1 MRTVAVLATVGA
13 ARAAAAP
20 DRVAWGAR
28 RRAAPALEAEAVP
41 RQDAPRAADDGAW
54 WAAAKSGESA
64 AELERMSSL
73 LRRQLQDGAYSYL
86 FTEGPSTMPSPQPSP
101 MPSAMP
107 VAQPTPAT
115 KAPTPDCGDD
125 SLYTLTLTD
134 TDGADGWGGET
145 YTISSDSATVET
157 GTLSSGAEDAVQFCL
172 ADGAYTLALSGAG
185 TAVEFASGGLGLQS
199 GPISVPFEA
208 AGGEVNAAPTAKPT
222 PAPSDAPVPAPTPK
236 PTVSMAP
243 SAKPIPAPTAAPVFA
258 PTPKPT
264 LAPVPA
270 PTSAPTTAAVREAA
284 LAAAAAAADS
294 GSSGGGGTPQTASA
308 GFIVLYVVAGVV
320 FCGLIAMLVAWQ
332 RQKERKLTER
342 KDSWD
347 ISTMFTDEAN
357 LPDAEEMIDVEP
369 ERGGAGAALADGD
382 GALVPLDED
391 QPQALQKIT
400 QVRIGV
406 EMKIK
411 FTATRRRR
419 RRGPVRVYASREGA
433 AVSRR
438 CRSTQAAEL

>member
-1 MRTVAVLATVGA
+1 MVTR
-13 ARAAAAP
+13 
-20 DRVAWGAR
+20 
-28 RRAAPALEAEAVP
+28 
-41 RQDAPRAADDGAW
+41 
-54 WAAAKSGESA
+54 
-64 AELERMSSL
+64 
-73 LRRQLQDGAYSYL
+73 
-86 FTEGPSTMPSPQPSP
+86 
-101 MPSAMP
+101 
-107 VAQPTPAT
+107 
-115 KAPTPDCGDD
+115 
-125 SLYTLTLTD
+125 
-134 TDGADGWGGET
+134 
-145 YTISSDSATVET
+145 
-157 GTLSSGAEDAVQFCL
+157 
-172 ADGAYTLALSGAG
+172 
-185 TAVEFASGGLGLQS
+185 
-199 GPISVPFEA
+199 
-208 AGGEVNAAPTAKPT
+208 
-222 PAPSDAPVPAPTPK
+222 
-236 PTVSMAP
+236 
-243 SAKPIPAPTAAPVFA
+243 
-258 PTPKPT
+258 
-264 LAPVPA
+264 
-270 PTSAPTTAAVREAA
+270 VREKSSK
-284 LAAAAAAADS
+284 LGVPYTTSPGFSIYEPLLIQTFSDRGDTQLT
-294 GSSGGGGTPQTASA
+294 GSFAH
-308 GFIVLYVVAGVV
+308 
-320 FCGLIAMLVAWQ
+320 